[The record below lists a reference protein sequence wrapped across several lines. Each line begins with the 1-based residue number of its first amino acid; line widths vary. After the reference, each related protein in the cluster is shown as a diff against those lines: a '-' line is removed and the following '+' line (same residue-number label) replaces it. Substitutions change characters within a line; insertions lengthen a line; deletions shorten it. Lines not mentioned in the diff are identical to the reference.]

1 MFKEDLKQAR
11 TRLGISGREAAK
23 RIGISS
29 AYYSQLETGKREKP
43 KGELLARMETVL
55 QAAFT
60 TSAPL
65 ASASNSASGCKQC
78 VSELAALQSRMSH
91 VEQLLVEVLAK
102 LSSK

>member
-1 MFKEDLKQAR
+1 MFKSDLKQAR

-55 QAAFT
+55 QASFAE
-60 TSAPL
+60 SAPL
-65 ASASNSASGCKQC
+65 AGESSCANVCEHCAEDLEDIKAR
-78 VSELAALQSRMSH
+78 LANIER
-91 VEQLLVEVLAK
+91 LLISF